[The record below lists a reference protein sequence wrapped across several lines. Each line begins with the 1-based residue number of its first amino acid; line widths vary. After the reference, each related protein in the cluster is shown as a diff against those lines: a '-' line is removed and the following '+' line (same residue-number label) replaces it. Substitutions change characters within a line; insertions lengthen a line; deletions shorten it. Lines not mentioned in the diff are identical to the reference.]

1 MRSEGWSDMQ
11 RSRLAVVCAFFG
23 TLGVFAALL
32 GPALIHV
39 GALQPIGGFMVFGLG
54 LVASLLGVL
63 LAPFALY
70 ATRASARRAGRGLA
84 WLGLA
89 CAALLLGGV
98 LGTRL
103 PGSDLPRINDITTDL
118 ADPPAFAS
126 DPAGMGRDMSY
137 PAGFAAEVKR
147 GYPDLAPIRTG
158 AEPTPALARAEETA
172 RGLGWEVVSVDSA
185 AGTLLARDTSK
196 IFRFVDDVVVRVR
209 PGESGG
215 SIVDVR
221 SKSRVGQ
228 GDIGANAARIRRFG
242 EAFAR

>member
-1 MRSEGWSDMQ
+1 MR
-11 RSRLAVVCAFFG
+11 RSRLASVCGFLGA
-23 TLGVFAALL
+23 LGVFAALL
-32 GPALIHV
+32 GPALIHL

-54 LVASLLGVL
+54 LVASLLAVL
-63 LAPFALY
+63 FAPFALY
-70 ATRASARRAGRGLA
+70 ATRASAGRAGRGLA
-84 WLGLA
+84 WLGLG

-103 PGSDLPRINDITTDL
+103 SGSDLPRINDITTDL

-126 DPAGMGRDMSY
+126 DPAGMDRDMSY
-137 PAGFAAEVKR
+137 PAGFADEVKR
-147 GYPDLAPIRTG
+147 GYPDLAPIRVSSD
-158 AEPTPALARAEETA
+158 PASSLARSEETA
-172 RGLGWEVVSVDSA
+172 RGLGWEVVSVDAA

-209 PGESGG
+209 PAEGGG

-228 GDIGANAARIRRFG
+228 GDIGANAARIRRF
-242 EAFAR
+242 AADLPR